1 MVTIRGRLL
10 LLVVTAIATLGIG
23 LAAGA
28 DSATEGEFIS
38 LINSTRA
45 ANGLDPLTVDGALK
59 THAINHT
66 QDMIDAGDLYHST
79 SSELRAAGGSG
90 WSKVGENVGRGG
102 TATSLHSA
110 FMNSPTHAANVLGTY
125 NYVGIG
131 TGSSDGRLY
140 VTVVFM
146 QKGSTPSPTTTQ
158 PAQTTTTSPE
168 TTTTTTPTLAPT
180 TTSPETTTTTEGPAE
195 TPPTTTAPTTTTTTP
210 ATTATLV
217 VGPDKAVTPGESCVE
232 ATRYGQICHD

>member
-1 MVTIRGRLL
+1 
-10 LLVVTAIATLGIG
+10 
-23 LAAGA
+23 
-28 DSATEGEFIS
+28 
-38 LINSTRA
+38 
-45 ANGLDPLTVDGALK
+45 
-59 THAINHT
+59 
-66 QDMIDAGDLYHST
+66 MIDAGDLYHST

-168 TTTTTTPTLAPT
+168 TTTTTSAHPGAHDHITRNDDHDRGPSRDTPNHHGSHDDHHNARYDSHPRRWAGQGGDSGRELRGGHPLRADLPRLELRDRLRERANARVTYRSLLR
-180 TTSPETTTTTEGPAE
+180 TSPSGRFSNLPLGRLHRRTYANRRADSTT
-195 TPPTTTAPTTTTTTP
+195 
-210 ATTATLV
+210 LFWV
-217 VGPDKAVTPGESCVE
+217 L
-232 ATRYGQICHD
+232 